1 MKDFMAV
8 VGILAV
14 LAIVFAL
21 TIPMRLCSE
30 AVDVGVE
37 EAGPRALLKKYQWF
51 KDASAQ
57 LDKKQA
63 DIKVYEARFKSME
76 DGYKGQRRSEWA
88 REDREQYNLWT
99 SEVAGIKASYNGLAA
114 EYNAAMVK
122 INWAFC
128 NKGELPKGAE
138 QPLPREY
145 KPYITQ

>member
-8 VGILAV
+8 MGAVALLILG
-14 LAIVFAL
+14 LALIL
-21 TIPMRLCSE
+21 PMRLCSE
-30 AVDVGVE
+30 AADVAVD

-63 DIKVYEARFKSME
+63 DVKVYEARFKSME
-76 DGYKGQRRSEWA
+76 ESYKGHQRIEWA

>member
-1 MKDFMAV
+1 MKEFFAV
-8 VGILAV
+8 VGVLAV
-14 LAIVFAL
+14 IGILMLLVL
-21 TIPMRLCSE
+21 PMRICGE
-30 AVDVGVE
+30 AVDVGME

-76 DGYKGQRRSEWA
+76 EGYKGQRRSEWA

-99 SEVAGIKASYNGLAA
+99 SELAGIKASYNGLAA
-114 EYNAAMVK
+114 EYNSAMAK

-128 NKGELPKGAE
+128 NQGDLPKGAD

-145 KPYITQ
+145 KPYVTQ

>member
-1 MKDFMAV
+1 MKEALVAIGVFAV
-8 VGILAV
+8 IGILLLLV
-14 LAIVFAL
+14 LS
-21 TIPMRLCSE
+21 MRMCSE
-30 AVDVGVE
+30 AVDVVAE

-63 DIKVYEARFKSME
+63 DIKVYEARFKAME
-76 DGYKGQRRSEWA
+76 EGYKGQHRSEWA

-99 SEVAGIKASYNGLAA
+99 SEVAGIKASYNGLSA

-128 NKGELPKGAE
+128 NQGDLPKGAD